1 MTQRR
6 MSRRI
11 VLGGALVWLVA
22 LAPSRPSAEP
32 AAPERTPRRL
42 ALRPAS
48 AALRGADSPPTPA
61 WGFDGAVPGPV
72 LKVRRGGE
80 VWVTAANELPG
91 PTAIHWHGLR
101 IDNRMDGVPHLT
113 QPPIAP
119 GASFDYRFTCPDA
132 GTFWYHT
139 NSVEQLG
146 RGLAGAL
153 IVEEDTAPAADH
165 DLVLLLQD
173 WLITAAG
180 ALDSTVAEP
189 GTAGRVGSLA
199 TLNGQPG
206 QDVAVK
212 ASDRVRLRLIN
223 ATTAR
228 IAALTF
234 EGGLKPVVVAVDGQP
249 AEVFELGR
257 PTLALPPGARVDVM
271 VDMPAAATDASP
283 PAIRL
288 RGYGTDAVLARF
300 VIDPGPPRR
309 PDPLGKVAELP
320 ANPLP
325 RTIELTGALRA
336 ELVMDGGGQESALA
350 PAKEPTRERPR
361 LLQRIPL
368 QRTRS
373 RRRRRSPGRRRG
385 PCRLSPAKSGRR
397 CSAYRAAAPWC
408 WRWSTGRAGRTS
420 FISTATMSACS
431 TASTTAGSRGGTTP
445 CWSATTAPPGSRSL
459 PTIRASGCSS
469 AACLINRPPAWRR
482 GSR

>member
-1 MTQRR
+1 

-350 PAKEPTRERPR
+350 PAKEPTRERP
-361 LLQRIPL
+361 P
-368 QRTRS
+368 TA
-373 RRRRRSPGRRRG
+373 
-385 PCRLSPAKSGRR
+385 AKD
-397 CSAYRAAAPWC
+397 
-408 WRWSTGRAGRTS
+408 
-420 FISTATMSACS
+420 
-431 TASTTAGSRGGTTP
+431 
-445 CWSATTAPPGSRSL
+445 
-459 PTIRASGCSS
+459 S
-469 AACLINRPPAWRR
+469 AAKDKEPPKTTVARPPAWALSAQSGEVGPPLFSVPRGRTVVLALVNRTRR
-482 GSR
+482 PHVVHIHGHHVRLLDSLDDGWKPWWHDTLLVGDDRTARIAFVADNPGKWLLECRMLDQQATSMATWFEVT